1 MFTKVYNV
9 ILAKAN
15 MSTINLNLYD
25 VGVCY
30 VKDWCSDSKRIA
42 SQLKSQPLKIL
53 FVDYDTNAIYQ
64 YNSTGNKFLN
74 TKVIHKYVEVD
85 ENMPSHVPLLYLINK
100 TTKQYDG
107 PWTTHHGQRIT
118 FTNRNNSVYKINKNT
133 TIKF

>member
-15 MSTINLNLYD
+15 MSKINLNLYD

-30 VKDWCSDSKRIA
+30 VKEWCSDSKRLA
-42 SQLKSQPLKIL
+42 AQLKLQPLKIL
-53 FVDYDTNAIYQ
+53 FLDYNSNAIYQ
-64 YNSTGNKFLN
+64 YNSIKKKFLN
-74 TKVIHKYVEVD
+74 TRQIHKYIEVD

-100 TTKQYDG
+100 TTRKYDG
-107 PWTTHHGQRIT
+107 PWTTHHRQSIT
-118 FTNRNNSVYKINKNT
+118 FSNRENSVYNINDT